1 MIKMFFKKFFSLIG
15 SFLLFLFGDFDL
27 LLKTILALMFLD
39 YVTGICK
46 SFIKHKINS
55 SIGAEGIIKKVTY
68 LCCIAVS
75 VMLDQMLNVDG
86 GLRTLIITTFIFNEI
101 LSILENSGEIGIKIP
116 NVLYRA
122 LEKINIKEED
132 KK

>member
-75 VMLDQMLNVDG
+75 VMLDLMLNVDG

-101 LSILENSGEIGIKIP
+101 TAINKLYYIPQAPSTEPGKDFFSEQKRGQPSG
-116 NVLYRA
+116 
-122 LEKINIKEED
+122 
-132 KK
+132 

>member
-1 MIKMFFKKFFSLIG
+1 MFYG
-15 SFLLFLFGDFDL
+15 SFMYQC
-27 LLKTILALMFLD
+27 ALVHPD
-39 YVTGICK
+39 HPV
-46 SFIKHKINS
+46 
-55 SIGAEGIIKKVTY
+55 V
-68 LCCIAVS
+68 CIAVS